1 MFGYTL
7 ILKIDS
13 MINQFKYMIVIL
25 VIAVV
30 AAVTVSL
37 SSCVSIPRGAKAVH
51 PFDKDKYLGIWY
63 EIARMDFR
71 FEKGLERVTATYSLI
86 DKETIRVDNKG
97 YSVKDKKWKES
108 IGKARLAGESS
119 EARLKVSFFG
129 PFYAGYSVIAIDP
142 DYRYA
147 LVAGNN
153 LKYLWLLSREKTM
166 PKEIKEKF
174 LEQARVLGYNT
185 DKLVWT
191 NQLD

>member
-97 YSVKDKKWKES
+97 YSAKDKKWKES

>member
-1 MFGYTL
+1 
-7 ILKIDS
+7 

-97 YSVKDKKWKES
+97 YSAKDKKWKES